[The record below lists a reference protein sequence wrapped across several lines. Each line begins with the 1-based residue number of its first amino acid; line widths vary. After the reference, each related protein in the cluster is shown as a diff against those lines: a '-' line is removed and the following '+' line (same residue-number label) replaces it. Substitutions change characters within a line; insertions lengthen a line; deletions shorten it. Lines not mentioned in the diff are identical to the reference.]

1 VTLGKMDVYFGS
13 LSKAGH
19 LMVATVLLGAMGAID
34 MLTGA
39 EISWSVFYLL
49 PIVQVTWYAGFGL
62 GSLTALAAALVWL
75 AADRYDSL
83 PYSHAL
89 IPYWNMAVRLAFF
102 LLVAYLLARLQQE
115 LRREEALARTDSLTG
130 LNNTRGFRLDSEYEL
145 QRSGRYNHPFT
156 AAYIDLDNFKAV
168 NDNFGHLEGDLV
180 LKEVARSLK
189 EALRRP
195 DSAARLGGDEFAV
208 LLPETDAEGARV
220 ILARL
225 RTTLNSAMQQR
236 AWPVTFSIGAVSF
249 SQPPESVDEILRSAD
264 RLMYHVKSSGKND
277 IAVAVHNG
285 NSATT
290 AGPAARR
297 RW

>member
-1 VTLGKMDVYFGS
+1 
-13 LSKAGH
+13 
-19 LMVATVLLGAMGAID
+19 
-34 MLTGA
+34 
-39 EISWSVFYLL
+39 
-49 PIVQVTWYAGFGL
+49 
-62 GSLTALAAALVWL
+62 
-75 AADRYDSL
+75 
-83 PYSHAL
+83 
-89 IPYWNMAVRLAFF
+89 MAVRLAFF

-225 RTTLNSAMQQR
+225 RATLNSAMQQH